1 MNAPLSQPLIRLL
14 LWTGVLSL
22 LVRAWIGATFPIT
35 GDEAYFY
42 WWGVYPDWG
51 YYDHPPMAGWA
62 IAAMLHLFGDS
73 TFAMRIPA
81 LLLPTALGAALWW
94 GFSGVD
100 REKTA
105 WAIVLFW
112 LTPINWLNTLITTD
126 TPLIFWSAHWHAL
139 NAAPCKTAALMRC
152 TLSAACA

>member
-22 LVRAWIGATFPIT
+22 LVRTWIGATFPIT

-42 WWGVYPDWG
+42 WWGVYLDWG

-62 IAAMLHLFGDS
+62 IAAMLKLFGDS
-73 TFAMRIPA
+73 TFAMRMPA

-94 GFSGVD
+94 GFSDID

-112 LTPINWLNTLITTD
+112 LTPINWLNALITTD
-126 TPLIFWSAHWHAL
+126 TPLIFWSSPW
-139 NAAPCKTAALMRC
+139 C
-152 TLSAACA
+152 